1 MFSGY
6 IHILLIIKKKKK
18 KEKIGRNPN
27 NNTIKTLV
35 VTLP

>member
-6 IHILLIIKKKKK
+6 IHILLIIKKK

>member
-6 IHILLIIKKKKK
+6 IHILLIIKKKK

-35 VTLP
+35 VTLS